1 MEYILGIYLKYYK
14 KPLHPEKA
22 KHMISAPMFKL
33 GGITDMADSE
43 RHHHL
48 WCFKVNVFLHNKLG
62 FFIILWNFK
71 SN

>member
-14 KPLHPEKA
+14 KPIHPEKA

-33 GGITDMADSE
+33 GGITD
-43 RHHHL
+43 L